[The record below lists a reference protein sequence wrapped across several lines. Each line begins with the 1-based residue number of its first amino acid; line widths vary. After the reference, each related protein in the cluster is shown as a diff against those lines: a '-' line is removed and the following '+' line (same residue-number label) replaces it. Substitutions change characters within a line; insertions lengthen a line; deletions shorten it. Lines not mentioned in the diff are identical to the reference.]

1 MHQLHTLF
9 CIWHM
14 CVSGRM
20 PENFIRI
27 DREYSE
33 WQVFL
38 AGGRGDKSNFSVLT
52 GQYCTAHT
60 LGWSDFERKKCYT
73 LYVVP
78 NGCRTS
84 IPKFHDFMLHFHLS
98 QGLRKFW
105 VLPKMNKKKF
115 YFFIFKGCTWNKIC
129 SLACLKT
136 KTEEKGQN
144 NFFLLFFRSKTVLA
158 IFGKL

>member
-1 MHQLHTLF
+1 
-9 CIWHM
+9 M

-60 LGWSDFERKKCYT
+60 LGWSDFERKKSYT

-98 QGLRKFW
+98 QGLRKF
-105 VLPKMNKKKF
+105 
-115 YFFIFKGCTWNKIC
+115 
-129 SLACLKT
+129 
-136 KTEEKGQN
+136 
-144 NFFLLFFRSKTVLA
+144 
-158 IFGKL
+158 